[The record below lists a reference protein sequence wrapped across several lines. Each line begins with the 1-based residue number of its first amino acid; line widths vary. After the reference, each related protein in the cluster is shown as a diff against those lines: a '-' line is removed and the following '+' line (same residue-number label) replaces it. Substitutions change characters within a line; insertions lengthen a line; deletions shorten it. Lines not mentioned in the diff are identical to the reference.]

1 MSDLSRRIYSTA
13 VRLGVAALM
22 LVAIGAASAEETA
35 LDRYVRKPDPTYA
48 WKIAREVKGNS
59 ATQFIVDL
67 TSQTWRTEKDVNR
80 PVWQHWV
87 NIVKPDKVT
96 SKTAFLFI
104 VGGANGGEAP
114 QSADART
121 IQIATATNTVAV
133 ELKMV
138 PNQSLIFHGDGKE
151 RKEDDLIAY
160 TWDQFLKT
168 GDETWPARLPMVKS
182 AVRTMDCVQEV
193 LASDKGGA
201 VTISD
206 FVVAGG
212 SKRGWTTWC
221 TAAVDKRVKAA
232 IPIVIDVLNVNAS
245 MQHHVSAYGFY
256 SLAIND
262 YMQHNIMQR
271 MRDPR
276 LKDLYKIEDP
286 YSYRDRLTM
295 PKFIVNSAGDEFF
308 LPDSS
313 QFYFDDLK
321 GEKYLRYV
329 PNSNHSLRDTDAVE
343 SLVAFYQ
350 TVLTDRPRPQYS
362 WTFEKDGSIRVETKS
377 PAKGVTLWQATNPK
391 ARDFR
396 LAVIGKAYSGQPLE
410 AQGNGV
416 YVGKIAAPKEGWSA
430 FFVEL
435 TYDVGPPFPLKL
447 TTAVRVLPER
457 LPYADIDPVK
467 APLESRPAEKKVGAR

>member
-1 MSDLSRRIYSTA
+1 MLLGA
-13 VRLGVAALM
+13 VVSM
-22 LVAIGAASAEETA
+22 FIPIGATPAEETA
-35 LDRYVRKPDPTYA
+35 LDRYVKKADPSYA
-48 WKIAREVKGNS
+48 WKIARETNGNG

-96 SKTAFLFI
+96 SRTAFLFI

-114 QSADART
+114 GSADART
-121 IQIATATNTVAV
+121 MQIATATNTVAV

-151 RKEDDLIAY
+151 RKEDDLIGY

-193 LASDKGGA
+193 LASERGGKLA
-201 VTISD
+201 IDD

-221 TAAVDKRVKAA
+221 TAAVDTRVRAA

-245 MQHHVSAYGFY
+245 MQHHVGAYGFY
-256 SLAIND
+256 SLAIKD
-262 YMQHNIMQR
+262 YMEHNIMQR

-276 LKDLYKIEDP
+276 LKDLYQIEDP

-343 SLVAFYQ
+343 SMVAFYQ
-350 TVLTDRPRPQYS
+350 TVLTGRPRPQFS
-362 WTFEKDGSIRVETKS
+362 WSFDKDGSIRVETKT
-377 PAKGVTLWQATNPK
+377 PVKGVTLWQATNAK

-396 LAVIGKAYSGQPLE
+396 LAVIGKAYISQPLE
-410 AQGNGV
+410 AQSNGIF
-416 YVGKIAAPKEGWSA
+416 VGKIATPKQGWSA

-447 TTAVRVLPER
+447 TTAVRVLPET
-457 LPYADIDPVK
+457 LPFADVDPVK
-467 APLESRPAEKKVGAR
+467 APLESIPAEKKAAGR